1 MKQVEYRKNI
11 PPAQNVNVKCES
23 DLQFRPH
30 LISTKAR
37 SNSFLCLLLSLSF
50 FGPPF
55 WIFVEVSAD
64 NSFPDFR
71 SPFPTPRSPFAVL
84 VTSVWKVGSTG
95 ETNIRFQTKMDKRD
109 KQNLQQ
115 LCACIRYFCF
125 FAVTTRQRRENFF
138 ISRFIEIVNTRQ
150 RFSFP
155 FFNSWVRASVPRV
168 IAGTEI
174 CK

>member
-11 PPAQNVNVKCES
+11 PPAQNVNVKWES

-37 SNSFLCLLLSLSF
+37 IPFFVFFFLSLV

-71 SPFPTPRSPFAVL
+71 SPLPVP
-84 VTSVWKVGSTG
+84 
-95 ETNIRFQTKMDKRD
+95 
-109 KQNLQQ
+109 
-115 LCACIRYFCF
+115 
-125 FAVTTRQRRENFF
+125 
-138 ISRFIEIVNTRQ
+138 
-150 RFSFP
+150 RFSNIQF
-155 FFNSWVRASVPRV
+155 
-168 IAGTEI
+168 
-174 CK
+174 